1 MRKKLILVLIALLM
15 LALPTVALADSGGTP
30 VATVADILIENA
42 VNIAAAFFVALIGV
56 FGAWLTA
63 KLGKATQLDT
73 VNRAQQE
80 LIKLTQITVGELK
93 QTVVEGLKAAYK
105 DGKLTKEEIAQLGQL
120 LYEKTTAKL
129 SASAMNVLTAA
140 QVDISAL
147 ITGTA
152 EQLISGMHIRA
163 PVQSGRDARAL
174 SGLLRGPGTHPH
186 QEISCGGPLAG

>member
-1 MRKKLILVLIALLM
+1 MKKKLILVLVALLM
-15 LALPTVALADSGGTP
+15 LALPVAALADTGGTAN
-30 VATVADILIENA
+30 ATDILIENA
-42 VNIAAAFFVALIGV
+42 VNIAAAFFIALIGV

-80 LIKLTQITVGELK
+80 LIKLAQITVGELK
-93 QTVVEGLKAAYK
+93 QTVVDGMKTAHT
-105 DGKLTKEEIAQLGQL
+105 DGKLTNEEIAQLGQL

-129 SASAMNVLTAA
+129 SASAMEVLTAA

-152 EQLISGMHIRA
+152 EQLISGIK
-163 PVQSGRDARAL
+163 
-174 SGLLRGPGTHPH
+174 
-186 QEISCGGPLAG
+186 

>member
-1 MRKKLILVLIALLM
+1 MKKKLILVLIALLM
-15 LALPTVALADSGGTP
+15 FALPVVALADTGGT
-30 VATVADILIENA
+30 VNATDILIENA
-42 VNIAAAFFVALIGV
+42 VNIAAAFFIALIGV

-80 LIKLTQITVGELK
+80 LIKLAQITVGELK
-93 QTVVEGLKAAYK
+93 QTVVDGMKAAHT

-120 LYEKTTAKL
+120 LYDKTTAKL
-129 SASAMNVLTAA
+129 SASAMDVLTAA

-152 EQLISGMHIRA
+152 EHLIGQMKE
-163 PVQSGRDARAL
+163 D
-174 SGLLRGPGTHPH
+174 
-186 QEISCGGPLAG
+186 

>member
-1 MRKKLILVLIALLM
+1 MKKKLILVLLALLM
-15 LALPTVALADSGGTP
+15 LALPAAALADTGGT
-30 VATVADILIENA
+30 AGISVADILIENA

-93 QTVVEGLKAAYK
+93 QTVVEGLKAAHK

-129 SASAMNVLTAA
+129 STSAMDVLTAA

-152 EQLISGMHIRA
+152 EHLIGQMK
-163 PVQSGRDARAL
+163 
-174 SGLLRGPGTHPH
+174 
-186 QEISCGGPLAG
+186 

>member
-1 MRKKLILVLIALLM
+1 MKKKLILVLIALLM
-15 LALPTVALADSGGTP
+15 LILPAAALADTGGT
-30 VATVADILIENA
+30 VDTTVTGILIENA
-42 VNIAAAFFVALIGV
+42 VNITAAFFIALIGV

-80 LIKLTQITVGELK
+80 LIKLAQITVGELK
-93 QTVVEGLKAAYK
+93 QTVVDGMKAASK
-105 DGKLTKEEIAQLGQL
+105 DGKLTKDEIAQLGQL

-129 SASAMNVLTAA
+129 SASATDVLTAA

-152 EQLISGMHIRA
+152 EQLIGKLKE
-163 PVQSGRDARAL
+163 D
-174 SGLLRGPGTHPH
+174 
-186 QEISCGGPLAG
+186 

>member
-1 MRKKLILVLIALLM
+1 MKKKLILVLIALLM
-15 LALPTVALADSGGTP
+15 LILPAAALADTGGT
-30 VATVADILIENA
+30 VDTTVTGILIENA
-42 VNIAAAFFVALIGV
+42 VNIAAAFFISLIGV

-80 LIKLTQITVGELK
+80 LIKLAQITVGELK
-93 QTVVEGLKAAYK
+93 QTVVDGMKAAHT
-105 DGKLTKEEIAQLGQL
+105 DGKLTKEEIAQLGNL

-129 SASAMNVLTAA
+129 SATAMDVLTAA

-152 EQLISGMHIRA
+152 EHLIGQMKE
-163 PVQSGRDARAL
+163 D
-174 SGLLRGPGTHPH
+174 
-186 QEISCGGPLAG
+186 

>member
-1 MRKKLILVLIALLM
+1 MKKKLILVLIALLM
-15 LALPTVALADSGGTP
+15 LALPITALADSGGP
-30 VATVADILIENA
+30 ADATVTNILIENV
-42 VNIAAAFFVALIGV
+42 VNIVAAFFIALIGV

-80 LIKLTQITVGELK
+80 LIKLAQITVGELK
-93 QTVVEGLKAAYK
+93 QTVVDGMKAASK
-105 DGKLTKEEIAQLGQL
+105 DGKLTTDEIAQLGQL

-129 SASAMNVLTAA
+129 SASAMDVLTAA

-152 EQLISGMHIRA
+152 EQLIGKMKA
-163 PVQSGRDARAL
+163 D
-174 SGLLRGPGTHPH
+174 
-186 QEISCGGPLAG
+186 

>member
-1 MRKKLILVLIALLM
+1 MKKKLVLILIALLM
-15 LALPTVALADSGGTP
+15 LAIPAAALADTGGS
-30 VATVADILIENA
+30 VDATVANILIENA
-42 VNIAAAFFVALIGV
+42 VNITAAFFIALIGV

-80 LIKLTQITVGELK
+80 LIKLAQITVGELK
-93 QTVVEGLKAAYK
+93 QTVVDGMKAAHT

-120 LYEKTTAKL
+120 LYDKTTAKL
-129 SASAMNVLTAA
+129 SASAMDVLTAA

-152 EQLISGMHIRA
+152 EHLIGQMKE
-163 PVQSGRDARAL
+163 D
-174 SGLLRGPGTHPH
+174 
-186 QEISCGGPLAG
+186 